1 MNNELVLY
9 RHVKRP
15 EWGLSTIVSLEDDRT
30 TFLFVDG
37 LQRTFKRMHV
47 HFMELVTVF
56 DETVDEAQRKL
67 ATFTRSTPTGTV
79 LKAKAKK
86 PKAKPKP
93 KPVVAEAAPAADA
106 EG

>member
-1 MNNELVLY
+1 MSNELILY

-30 TFLFVDG
+30 TFIFVDG

-56 DETVDEAQRKL
+56 DAAAEEAQKKL
-67 ATFTRSTPTGTV
+67 AGYTKSTPSGTIV
-79 LKAKAKK
+79 KVKAKKAK
-86 PKAKPKP
+86 PKAKP
-93 KPVVAEAAPAADA
+93 AAAAAAAPAPDVD
-106 EG
+106 G